1 MPRSDAE
8 TPSTP
13 DRPAATHRRVDRSL
27 IAYAL
32 AGGAVVAAATTANA
46 AIVTSGSVG
55 LICPSAG
62 SPLGNAGNGG
72 NGGVGGVQFAMGGN
86 GGNGGDGFA
95 ATASGRFGW
104 EHDTENNHSVVMV
117 TASPGSVLEF
127 ARVAS
132 DFGHRFAYGEEV
144 GAGGNGGSGGL
155 FYSGSPAYLAAYD
168 DSNSHVAG
176 LGHQWMPG
184 ASGYLGFRF
193 LNVSGDYRYGW
204 VEFMVPWTA
213 AAGEPVTLVQWA
225 YQDDPNGE
233 IYAGVIPAPG
243 TAAVAALAAGALGL
257 SGRRRDRRRS

>member
-46 AIVTSGSVG
+46 AIVASGPLGVG
-55 LICPSAG
+55 YGSAG
-62 SPLGNAGNGG
+62 SPLGNAGMGG
-72 NGGVGGVQFAMGGN
+72 NGGVGGTEFALGGN
-86 GGNGGDGFA
+86 GGAGFA
-95 ATASGRFGW
+95 AKASGRFGW
-104 EHDTENNHSVVMV
+104 EHETENNHSVVMV

-132 DFGHRFAYGEEV
+132 DFGYRFAYGEEV
-144 GAGGNGGSGGL
+144 GSSGAGGSGGL

-233 IYAGVIPAPG
+233 IFAGVIPAPG

-257 SGRRRDRRRS
+257 SGRRRDRRRP

>member
-27 IAYAL
+27 ITYAL

-46 AIVTSGSVG
+46 QINISPHHYPLFVTSAGN
-55 LICPSAG
+55 PS
-62 SPLGNAGNGG
+62 GNAD
-72 NGGVGGVQFAMGGN
+72 GVVGFYLQGS
-86 GGNGGDGFA
+86 GGDGFT
-95 ATASGRFGW
+95 ATANGLFGW
-104 EHDTENNHSVVMV
+104 GYEPENNHSVVMV

-127 ARVAS
+127 ARVAL
-132 DFGHRFAYGEEV
+132 DFGYRFAYGDEV
-144 GAGGNGGSGGL
+144 GPGGNDG
-155 FYSGSPAYLAAYD
+155 FAAFTYSGSPTYLAAYD

-176 LGHQWMPG
+176 LGHQWPPG

-193 LNVSGDYRYGW
+193 LNASGDYLYGW
-204 VEFMVPWTA
+204 AEFMTPWTA

-225 YQDDPNGE
+225 YQSDPNGE
-233 IYAGVIPAPG
+233 IYAGVVPAPG

-257 SGRRRDRRRS
+257 SGRRRDHRRPR